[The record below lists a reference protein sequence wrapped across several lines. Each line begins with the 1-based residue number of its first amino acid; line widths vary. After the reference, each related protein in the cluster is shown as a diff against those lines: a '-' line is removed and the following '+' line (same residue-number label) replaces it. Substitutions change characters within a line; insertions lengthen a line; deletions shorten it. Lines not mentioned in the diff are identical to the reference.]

1 MAFQKVRTA
10 SLMVVFLFGLC
21 LNSGAQSST
30 LNFNTLPSDPSQC
43 LSGTRC
49 WVYQAFNGDSSFTG
63 EQRAF
68 TPEGDRLLMD
78 TVGMEWQLGGGGN
91 AYHLD
96 NVTGNPVVEPSH
108 SFSITAVLQV
118 LDYEHYDYQTGQGAK
133 TFNGDQNVS
142 TSGFCFGAYTGVA
155 GEEVYFACMSDARLM
170 LDDTGVPFDTT
181 VKHEYRLEVLPGIG
195 AKLFVV
201 GDSGETLLTLTT
213 GRTLR
218 ASYDQNVSALWL
230 GDFTGGA
237 NAKVEIH
244 KFAYTSHASD

>member
-1 MAFQKVRTA
+1 
-10 SLMVVFLFGLC
+10 MVVFLFGLC
-21 LNSGAQSST
+21 LNSDAQSTT
-30 LNFNTLPSDPSQC
+30 LNFNTLPSDSSQC
-43 LSGTRC
+43 LPGNRC
-49 WVYQAFNGDSSFTG
+49 WVYQAFNGDSSNAG
-63 EQRAF
+63 EHKAF
-68 TPEGDRLLMD
+68 QLEGDHLLMD
-78 TVGMEWQLGGGGN
+78 TVSMGWQLGGGGN

-108 SFSITAVLQV
+108 SFSITAVVQV

-133 TFNGDQNVS
+133 TFNSDQNVS

-181 VKHEYRLEVLPGIG
+181 ATHEYRMEVLPGIG
-195 AKLFVV
+195 AKLFVDGV
-201 GDSGETLLTLTT
+201 VTLTT

-244 KFAYTSHASD
+244 KFVYASHAQDQSN